1 MKPSEELTRL
11 GIRARKPDRQVGE
24 LLALAK
30 KRAKRGNSSK
40 AVSCVR
46 LAAEV
51 IESRIGK
58 WMDKFMIY
66 DNLIGFLA
74 ELGHLEEALRI
85 ADRVKPRSLKCYAL
99 AMVSKG
105 YLKHAELG
113 KALQIA
119 DKVWRPSPKGSL
131 LIDIAEWCVANGKPA
146 KARKLLSA
154 AFAIAQKPGMER
166 EGRSEMCVIIA
177 WTYSELGMPRKA
189 LQAAKIIRHK
199 KKKELVLKHIGKK
212 Q

>member
-1 MKPSEELTRL
+1 MLSEELRKL
-11 GIRARKPDRQVGE
+11 GIRARKHDRQVGE
-24 LLALAK
+24 LLSLAK
-30 KRAKRGNSSK
+30 RQSKRGNVQK
-40 AVSCVR
+40 AVSCIR

-51 IESRIGK
+51 MESRMGK

-66 DNLIGFLA
+66 DNLISFFA
-74 ELGHLEEALRI
+74 ELGQLDEALKI

-105 YLKHAELG
+105 YLKHAEPG

-131 LIDIAEWCVANGKPA
+131 LIDIAEWCMANGKPA

-154 AFAIAQKPGMER
+154 AFAIAQKPGMDR
-166 EGRSEMCVIIA
+166 EDRSEMYVIIA
-177 WTYSELGMPRKA
+177 WTYSDFGMPRKA
-189 LQAAKIIRHK
+189 LQAAEMIRHK

-212 Q
+212 